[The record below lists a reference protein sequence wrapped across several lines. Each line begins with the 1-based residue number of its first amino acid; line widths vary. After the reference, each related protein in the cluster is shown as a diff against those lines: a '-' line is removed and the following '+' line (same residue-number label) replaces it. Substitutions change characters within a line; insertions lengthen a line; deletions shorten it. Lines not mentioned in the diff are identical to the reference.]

1 MRRHVDSISVNTHIA
16 TTESTEATELAV
28 QSAVQHLNAGDVVG
42 LPTETVYGLAADA
55 CNEAAVAKIFE
66 VKGRP
71 KFDPLIVHLPTKA
84 ALDEVAEVPE
94 ELEKAVKVLTTQ
106 FWPGPLTLLLP
117 KKPLIPDIV
126 TGGLDTVAVRMSE
139 HPVFRKIA
147 KEFGRP
153 IAAPSANRF
162 GRISPTSAAAVMEE
176 LSGLVPLIVD
186 GGACGRGLESTIV
199 RLEAPED
206 SNGKGKK
213 KKPRIEIV
221 RAGSVTAE
229 DLKNFGVVIK
239 PKRGG
244 RAQAVSAAPGQ
255 MSSHYAPATRLRLF
269 DYPED
274 FEPDPEKRYGL
285 LSFRGEAEDGYL
297 SLTKWAKV
305 SVLSPGSGKMMEAA
319 IRFFFLLRELDN
331 SGVDEIIAEPIAERG
346 LGLAMM
352 DRLRRASAAHDF
364 PPQS

>member
-1 MRRHVDSISVNTHIA
+1 MNTHIA
-16 TTESTEATELAV
+16 TTESTEATDVAV
-28 QSAVQHLNAGDVVG
+28 QSAVQSLTAGDVVG

-55 CNEAAVAKIFE
+55 CNEEAVAKIFE

-71 KFDPLIVHLPTKA
+71 KFDPLIVHLPNKA
-84 ALDEVAEVPE
+84 ALADVAEIPE
-94 ELEKAVKVLTTQ
+94 DLVKAVQVLTTQ
-106 FWPGPLTLLLP
+106 FWPGPLTILLP

-126 TGGLDTVAVRMSE
+126 TAGLDTVAVRMSE

-162 GRISPTSAAAVMEE
+162 GRISPTSAAAVQEE
-176 LSGLVPLIVD
+176 LGGLVPLIVD

-206 SNGKGKK
+206 SAGKGKK
-213 KKPRIEIV
+213 KKPRIEIL
-221 RAGSVTAE
+221 RAGPITAE

-239 PKRGG
+239 PKRGA
-244 RAQAVSAAPGQ
+244 RAKALASGAPGQ
-255 MSSHYAPATRLRLF
+255 LASHYAPATPLRVPE
-269 DYPED
+269 YPED
-274 FEPDPEKRYGL
+274 FVPEPGKRYGL
-285 LSFRGEAEDGYL
+285 LSFRGEKEDGYL
-297 SLTKWAKV
+297 SLTDWAEV
-305 SVLSPGSGKMMEAA
+305 AVLSPGSGKMMEAA
-319 IRFFFLLRELDN
+319 IRFFFLLRQLDN

-352 DRLRRASAAHDF
+352 DRLRRASAASADAE
-364 PPQS
+364 